1 MSTPRPKSRRQIAI
15 VACAFLSLLGIWW
28 WLKASTPVLQPPEF
42 LADKSE
48 SPKTILYRGADAMGK
63 DELARELERRL
74 KGLEEPRLLPEDV
87 AVGIL
92 ETRAKESE
100 HFARSLLRG
109 NEIDLLPGRVFRR
122 SEPAMAAANVLVDD
136 LWGRDSELSSSLGI
150 SRDQLV
156 RILADSWV
164 GILDSRSDFEK
175 LASRSDADPFMNY
188 LQLKIAS
195 SEDEWRVAVEDSWK
209 GLKEKKCTPL
219 LRLLFA
225 ASRTDGYATL
235 STEIQGRD
243 IEDGMDSIVE
253 CARIFDD
260 APAMEEFVF
269 ARFTR
274 LIDSYN
280 LHSLLFL
287 LDRLEQEAKGS
298 CSELFKDSLRAKIA
312 EEIAFKYRGTSYAHL
327 VEEKDMVEFT
337 KWATIATKYY
347 LKVLNKYPSLAPV
360 STALMRLER
369 SAGVT
374 GVSAE
379 QWFRFVLSYDPEFL
393 LAHWTFLSTRETKWG
408 GGEAALLRYADQL
421 HACFPDSPTL
431 GLHAFEVLNEWCE
444 EKGYGAVFD
453 SERVKG
459 ICESAVRYL
468 QSEQGR
474 SDHWRLR
481 ASTVRILLRMLW
493 DCGDFEGA
501 QWVLVHH
508 GKDLTPEFL
517 IGVECDLPLV
527 RDFCEAAN
535 EVTDESINWIEL
547 QRGLFFEETIRLSHP
562 LIKVQSELS
571 KLTRAAETSDS
582 PQVKKI
588 AKVCEKVFRWREA
601 WETQGEVT
609 LDFENDGIGW
619 LVSGDSKINSSGA
632 MEWNVRMD
640 DASHFAVPRF
650 RIGPPLQV
658 EVDVFYDRS
667 SLDLYGFAVFLGPM
681 NLDTIEADGVLLRM
695 IGTRKLGL
703 LDTLPQPT
711 GKLEG
716 ESFAEIPWNYKVTH
730 KMILGVDRGKVTA
743 SIDGRNLPPV
753 EKMLRPQG
761 LFRLGRWAG
770 YQARGDLS
778 ATGRYEIQKVRV
790 IKSP

>member
-1 MSTPRPKSRRQIAI
+1 MSTPKLRSHRQVAI
-15 VACAFLSLLGIWW
+15 VTCTLLVLLGFWW
-28 WLKASTPVLQPPEF
+28 WLKASTPVLPPPEF
-42 LADKSE
+42 LADEDTSR
-48 SPKTILYRGADAMGK
+48 KTILYRGSDAMGK

-74 KGLEEPRLLPEDV
+74 KGVEEPRLLPQDV

-92 ETRAKESE
+92 EARAIESD

-109 NEIDLLPGRVFRR
+109 NEVDLLSGPVFRR
-122 SEPAMAAANVLVDD
+122 VEPAMAAANVLVDD
-136 LWGRDSELSSSLGI
+136 FWVRDSGLANRLGVG
-150 SRDQLV
+150 RDQLV
-156 RILADSWV
+156 KILADSWLGV
-164 GILDSRSDFEK
+164 LDSRSELEE
-175 LASRSDADPFMNY
+175 LASRPDADPLFGY
-188 LQLKIAS
+188 LQLRGAT
-195 SEDEWRVAVEDSWK
+195 SEEEWRAALENSWEWQ
-209 GLKEKKCTPL
+209 KEKKCTPL

-225 ASRTDGYATL
+225 ANRTDGYATL
-235 STEIQGRD
+235 STEIQGVD

-253 CARIFDD
+253 CARIFDK

-269 ARFTR
+269 ARFSR
-274 LIDSYN
+274 LVDSYN

-287 LDRLEQEAKGS
+287 LDRLELEADSS

-327 VEEKDMVEFT
+327 VEEKDMVEFA

-347 LKVLNKYPSLAPV
+347 LKVLDKYPSLAPV

-408 GGEAALLRYADQL
+408 GGEAALLRYVDQL
-421 HACFPDSPTL
+421 HDCFPNSPTL
-431 GLHAFEVLNEWCE
+431 GLHALEVLNEWCE
-444 EKGYGAVFD
+444 EKGYGSVFD
-453 SERVKG
+453 SKRVKG
-459 ICESAVRYL
+459 ICESAVQYL

-481 ASTVRILLRMLW
+481 ASTVRILLRLLW

-501 QWVLVHH
+501 QWLLAHH
-508 GKDLTPEFL
+508 GKDLKPEFL

-535 EVTDESINWIEL
+535 EVTDKSISWMEL

-601 WETQGEVT
+601 WETQGEAT
-609 LDFENDGIGW
+609 LDFDDDAVGW
-619 LVSGDSKINSSGA
+619 IVSGDSKVSSSGA

-650 RIGPPLQV
+650 RVGPPLQV

-681 NLDTIEADGVLLRM
+681 NFDTIEADGVLLRM
-695 IGTRKLGL
+695 IGTRKLAL
-703 LDTLPQPT
+703 LDSLPMPA

-716 ESFAEIPWNYKVTH
+716 VSSTEIPWNYKVPH
-730 KMILGVDRGKVTA
+730 KMMLGVDRGKVTA

-753 EKMLRPQG
+753 EMKLKTQG
-761 LFRLGRWAG
+761 LFRMGRWAG